1 MVTIRFADT
10 IAKGILSSDT
20 TGLSLSAT
28 GIQTAV
34 SAGDIMLIS
43 DCTRTVVFQVASVST
58 NTLTPTA
65 SVGSLNAGAE
75 LYKINVHSYYVKTVN
90 GVPGLYRMKN
100 GIESLLV
107 PYVENIQLMYGQN
120 TNSDNVTDKF
130 NTADNLTTSTVNN
143 ISLSILM
150 RSIEKQNQS
159 QTPITF
165 KIFNA
170 PSVLKTTTTVTT
182 PNDHYLRDSFDFN
195 LNFFLAF

>member
-1 MVTIRFADT
+1 
-10 IAKGILSSDT
+10 
-20 TGLSLSAT
+20 
-28 GIQTAV
+28 
-34 SAGDIMLIS
+34 MLIS

-195 LNFFLAF
+195 LNFPNIGGTI